1 MKKDDEKP
9 PGSENNMDTGAGHI
23 PAHDSLAGRFKS
35 IGELWRGCWSVPPVR
50 NSLHGRCHFISKNIV
65 KILLKDPFDVK
76 DFEEFIIE
84 REKLI
89 KERVK
94 KLFS

>member
-1 MKKDDEKP
+1 MSILCLGFACEQKGAEGMSNLRKNMEMKKDDEKP

-50 NSLHGRCHFISKNIV
+50 NSLHGRCHFISKNI
-65 KILLKDPFDVK
+65 
-76 DFEEFIIE
+76 
-84 REKLI
+84 RGGG
-89 KERVK
+89 
-94 KLFS
+94 